1 MKEEKDEEEEKAN
14 AEGATT
20 ESARCIAIRSQKEVF
35 RGNDWRVKSAD
46 ERKKEEKKKRTTMK
60 RRIFWRYALIGK
72 NKKKDGKSA
81 NLFSRRRCERR
92 RRS

>member
-35 RGNDWRVKSAD
+35 RGNKWGVKSVR
-46 ERKKEEKKKRTTMK
+46 ERKKEEKEKMTMK
-60 RRIFWRYALIGK
+60 RRIFWRYALG
-72 NKKKDGKSA
+72 
-81 NLFSRRRCERR
+81 
-92 RRS
+92 